1 MTGPIRQVAT
11 AAAGAKDSSY
21 ENLLLVI
28 LGLTVGCVTID
39 RLAINF
45 LAPYIMK
52 DLALTNTALGLL
64 SSALSVAWA
73 IAGYT
78 LGKYAD
84 ASGRRKGFL
93 LAAVIVFSLSS
104 ALSGLA
110 SSFAT
115 LAAARVVIGFS
126 EGPII
131 PIGQTM
137 MALESSPHRRG
148 FNMGFTQNFCAAVL
162 ACFLGPIVLTR
173 IADAHGWRA
182 AFFLTGL
189 PGLALA
195 GCIALFLRNSGA
207 DVGGAH
213 ALLAPSGAAAAAAG
227 TRSRNLWICGLL
239 AAVMGSW
246 LIVQNAFLP
255 LYLVQV
261 VHFAPAKM
269 GLIMGVVGAGSVA
282 GSLAL
287 PALSDRIGRKP
298 VMLVAGLLAIIAP
311 LTVMYLHGSLAS
323 LVTGL
328 FVGWLSVGCIP
339 IYMSTIPA
347 ETVSGARIAGTV
359 GLIMGAS
366 EIVGGTIAPP
376 AAGWAGDH
384 FGLAAP
390 FWIATAMAILL
401 CLLSLFLR
409 ETAPAKAR

>member
-1 MTGPIRQVAT
+1 MTGPMRQVAT
-11 AAAGAKDSSY
+11 AAVGPKDSFY

-28 LGLTVGCVTID
+28 LGLTVGCVTVD

-78 LGKYAD
+78 LGKYVD
-84 ASGRRKGFL
+84 ASGRRKRFL
-93 LAAVIVFSLSS
+93 LASVIVFSLSS

-115 LAAARVVIGFS
+115 LAAARLVIGFS

-173 IADAHGWRA
+173 VADAHGWRA

-195 GCIALFLRNSGA
+195 ACIALFLRNSGPK
-207 DVGGAH
+207 GEGTH
-213 ALLAPSGAAAAAAG
+213 SMLAPSGAAAVLG
-227 TRSRNLWICGLL
+227 TRSRNLWVCGVL

-269 GLIMGVVGAGSVA
+269 GLIMSVVGAGSVV

-298 VMLVAGLLAIIAP
+298 VMFVAGLLAVIAP

-347 ETVSGARIAGTV
+347 ETVSGARIAGSV

-366 EIVGGTIAPP
+366 EIFGGTIAPP
-376 AAGWAGDH
+376 AAGWAGDR

-390 FWIATAMAILL
+390 FWIAAAMAVLL
-401 CLLSLFLR
+401 CLLSLLLR
-409 ETAPAKAR
+409 ETAPARAK